1 MIGSQLLFYRKSQV
15 MFYIKSIALIFFTGI
30 AVNCLAEARACGQE
44 TVVIKD
50 AILKVIESRD
60 VPSKV
65 SGVILQSEIQEGT
78 LVKVGQR
85 LMNIDDQ
92 MAQLNLQRLIKEQA
106 IAAEEAAT
114 TVEIE
119 YMKRSI
125 QVAQG
130 ELSRALQ
137 SNQRLPGAVPMSE
150 VEQLS
155 LLAERAVAEK
165 DKTAFEMGIKH
176 QQAAIR
182 ELEVKIGKQQI
193 VDHQIDS
200 PLTGKVVELYK
211 RKGEWVDASQPV
223 ARVIQLN
230 KLKTEIKVPAS
241 IALNQLEGTKAVFT
255 PKLDSLDGK
264 TFSGRVIFVTPE
276 ANPVNSTIRV
286 WVEIENTELQLVP
299 GLLGTVELQISER
312 QNNQPLIIDANSH
325 LKLN

>member
-1 MIGSQLLFYRKSQV
+1 MIGSQSLFYRKSQV

-106 IAAEEAAT
+106 VAAEEAAT

-165 DKTAFEMGIKH
+165 DKTTFEMGIKD

-182 ELEVKIGKQQI
+182 EVEVKIGKQQI

-255 PKLDSLDGK
+255 PKLDSLDGQ
-264 TFSGRVIFVTPE
+264 TFSGHVIFVTPE

-286 WVEIENTELQLVP
+286 WVEIKNTELKLVP
-299 GLLGTVELQISER
+299 GLIGTVELQINEH
-312 QNNQPLIIDANSH
+312 QNNQSQITEANSH